1 MDDDEEV
8 IPIINNGGREGQKI
22 KPSES
27 MDEHV
32 KGGEE
37 EEEES
42 DEHGSSV
49 THVSSLA

>member
-8 IPIINNGGREGQKI
+8 IPIINNGGREGQQI

-27 MDEHV
+27 MDERV

-37 EEEES
+37 DDEVI

>member
-1 MDDDEEV
+1 MDDEKEM

-37 EEEES
+37 DEEES